1 MYQKQPPFSF
11 HTTLAPEEFKN
22 AALFLRTAWPTTH
35 TNPSQNGA
43 FRKRSSNLIIRNL
56 KTLAL
61 RFSVEGKHFEN
72 GRGFSTGVTTISSKH
87 KSKMN
92 ADNCCVFKFL
102 WRSVHGKH
110 PGGYYQ
116 KNWVRV
122 CDPLPKSLP
131 YL

>member
-87 KSKMN
+87 KSKIIGGLLR
-92 ADNCCVFKFL
+92 FKFFP
-102 WRSVHGKH
+102 WRSVEG
-110 PGGYYQ
+110 
-116 KNWVRV
+116 VLI
-122 CDPLPKSLP
+122 DLFSL
-131 YL
+131 LNQLR